1 MSENENMII
10 LAYNHSK
17 QTFEFSQKQKT
28 IYGLLEQQNID
39 TLETQLES
47 EGIDGILVLD
57 AINKKWYLAFA
68 KNVGIVAQ
76 RTARRQADSIIR
88 TGFQMPDGRRVRYNY
103 PLEELSKSKIGDLW
117 KSVQMKYLHSDL
129 KGTDQVVEKT
139 DPEIISKTGSNQSS

>member
-1 MSENENMII
+1 MSENESVLI
-10 LAYNHSK
+10 LAYDHSK
-17 QTFEFSQKQKT
+17 QTFEFSKKQKA
-28 IYGLLEQQNID
+28 IINLLEQQNIE
-39 TLETQLES
+39 TLESQLAS

-57 AINKKWYLAFA
+57 AINKKWYLVFS
-68 KNVGIVAQ
+68 NTVGIVAQ

-88 TGFQMPDGRRVRYNY
+88 TGVRMPDGHKEVYNY

-139 DPEIISKTGSNQSS
+139 DPEVISKNES